1 MRVKK
6 FSKSEGTADLFLC
19 PFFYSSPTLF
29 TGNADECP
37 SPPPQP
43 EVTSSSCGSL
53 LHFEI
58 IPPTPKESTS
68 SANVDSCFNF
78 DLSTKNEVVHTK
90 TSQHLR
96 VDELTLADISSD
108 NDDDEMEDEL
118 RTPKVFFSGPMF
130 LMPEIRD
137 PDLSCQEVKD
147 RVEKALQDSAN
158 GPANSGSTYLQV
170 PMNVP
175 RRRHSWICG

>member
-1 MRVKK
+1 MALPT
-6 FSKSEGTADLFLC
+6 FSYAQ
-19 PFFYSSPTLF
+19 FFYSSPTLF

-90 TSQHLR
+90 TSQHLH